1 MRDVKKFLKR
11 NSMILVA
18 LFILVVAL
26 SIFTNTFLTKD
37 NLLSVVRQC
46 SVEAVLAF
54 GMALVLII
62 GCIDLSVSS
71 VVALSGCICVY
82 LIEISGFPTEVAVLL
97 TLLFGAF
104 CGLANGLIAAFTT
117 IPAFIITLATQQV
130 FRGAA
135 YLMTNGKSIMC
146 YDEKFGAIGT
156 GNIGPIPILG
166 IIIVICVIV
175 TSVILNRTKFGR
187 GMYAIG
193 GNRNAAIY
201 AGIKVRK
208 ITWAPCLSY
217 SDGIY
222 YLVYSNVKTYRNYYK
237 DVDNFIV
244 TSADITGPWSDP
256 VYINSSGFD
265 PSLFHDTDGR
275 KYFINMVWD
284 HRDKSNA
291 FYGIALQ
298 EYDAENKVLIGE
310 PEIIFKGSSIGLTE
324 GPHIYKIGD
333 WYYLM
338 CAEGG
343 TYYEHAVTIARSK
356 NVRGPYE
363 LPEEYPLMTAK
374 GHPELELQKCGH
386 GCLVDTPDGNWY
398 IAHLCGRPNGNGDRC
413 MLGRETAIQNL
424 TLRDDGWFE
433 LSTPDKLPRAYYE
446 VPDDVI
452 LKEKPLE
459 IRSEFVGKLPD
470 EFQTLRVPLDERLMK
485 FDTEKKSLILCGKE
499 SMESL
504 HMQSLVGRRRMDF
517 AFEAETKVKFTP
529 ISFQQ
534 MAGMALYYDT
544 TNYFYLNI
552 SWDEQ
557 KGRVLSLLECDHGVH
572 KVRSEQV
579 ELPAQDEGICL
590 KLVVHNDKAD
600 FYWSPD
606 GIIFEK
612 IGDTLDA
619 TQLSDDYYDE
629 FKNGLRFTG
638 SFIVLC
644 CQDTSGRYREAE
656 FEKFVYRVLSE

>member
-1 MRDVKKFLKR
+1 MKVKNPVLTGFHPDP
-11 NSMILVA
+11 SILRVGENYYLA
-18 LFILVVAL
+18 TSTFQWFPGVE
-26 SIFTNTFLTKD
+26 IFHSTD
-37 NLLSVVRQC
+37 
-46 SVEAVLAF
+46 
-54 GMALVLII
+54 
-62 GCIDLSVSS
+62 
-71 VVALSGCICVY
+71 
-82 LIEISGFPTEVAVLL
+82 
-97 TLLFGAF
+97 
-104 CGLANGLIAAFTT
+104 LANWDFVTRPLNEKRLLDMTG
-117 IPAFIITLATQQV
+117 IPD
-130 FRGAA
+130 
-135 YLMTNGKSIMC
+135 S
-146 YDEKFGAIGT
+146 
-156 GNIGPIPILG
+156 
-166 IIIVICVIV
+166 
-175 TSVILNRTKFGR
+175 
-187 GMYAIG
+187 G
-193 GNRNAAIY
+193 G
-201 AGIKVRK
+201 V
-208 ITWAPCLSY
+208 WAPCLSY
-217 SDGIY
+217 SNGIY
-222 YLVYSNVKTYRNYYK
+222 YLVYSNVKTYRNYNK

-284 HRDKSNA
+284 QRDKSNA
-291 FYGIALQ
+291 FYGIVLQ